1 MVKEWS
7 RPWSRERMGH
17 RRRLARGVGLGGTG
31 HFPRGQAL
39 ATFHYEVPN
48 PSWGM
53 GAQGWGPRGVA

>member
-31 HFPRGQAL
+31 HLRELSSESPDAL
-39 ATFHYEVPN
+39 TLSVSMFNLTREERTV
-48 PSWGM
+48 G
-53 GAQGWGPRGVA
+53 